1 MEDWTVKLTDFGSSK
16 KLDSTMTSGQG
27 TVKWMAPEVLTSS
40 NYNEKADI
48 YSFSLVMWEVLM
60 VTNFFTEYK
69 FDSQIEIQVVEHHKR
84 PPIPECISSSLKQ
97 LIEDCWNP
105 DPNVRPSST
114 DILKRLNDLSPQDFE
129 IE

>member
-1 MEDWTVKLTDFGSSK
+1 
-16 KLDSTMTSGQG
+16 MTSGQG

-60 VTNFFTEYK
+60 VKNFFTEYK